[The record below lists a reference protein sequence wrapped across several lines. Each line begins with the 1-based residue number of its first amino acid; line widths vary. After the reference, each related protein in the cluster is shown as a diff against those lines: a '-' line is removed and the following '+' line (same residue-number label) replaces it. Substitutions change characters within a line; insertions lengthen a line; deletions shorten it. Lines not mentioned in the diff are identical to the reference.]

1 MKEEDPDPQDKDY
14 KPHKIPSRMAA
25 KIPESEKN
33 GRRSRRHPDTSESKA
48 DTQVGLG
55 SDDEVSSH
63 LYWAWIQLSEAS
75 LLYGV
80 LLL

>member
-1 MKEEDPDPQDKDY
+1 MKVKARGDPNVMHILQKGEMKEEDPDPEDKDY

-33 GRRSRRHPDTSESKA
+33 GRRSRRHPDTGDSKA

-55 SDDEVSSH
+55 SDDEVS
-63 LYWAWIQLSEAS
+63 
-75 LLYGV
+75 
-80 LLL
+80 